1 MDRTLLYSRLPPI
14 KFEAEA
20 EFYRCGSVG
29 FDIGFGGVV
38 IEMVQVVDHKANES
52 LTVFVFSRFGSDIHI
67 PIRFTWKAFP
77 DDFMN
82 RNFMFDSIGAEDV
95 VVVEGGVVFVP
106 EAEVDEFDFAPGG
119 PKGGGLVQH
128 DRSASRPN
136 IGEEIS
142 GSSEKPR

>member
-1 MDRTLLYSRLPPI
+1 
-14 KFEAEA
+14 
-20 EFYRCGSVG
+20 
-29 FDIGFGGVV
+29 
-38 IEMVQVVDHKANES
+38 MVQVIDHKANES

-95 VVVEGGVVFVP
+95 VVLEGGMVFVP
-106 EAEVDEFDFAPGG
+106 EAEMDESDFALSG
-119 PKGGGLVQH
+119 PKGGGLVQQ

-136 IGEEIS
+136 IGEEFLAAQKNPADA
-142 GSSEKPR
+142 SSFTRLLDPVHLELLDNSPVHPKVQYAVL